1 MPKTE
6 TFEKRQDRL
15 VREGKVTR
23 FKVVME
29 FEVEVMGG
37 KVPPVAITREAANLS
52 HDVRDKLMKV
62 LRKATG
68 RKSLGIGQS
77 GTSPS
82 KSMYAVEGED
92 PFLEVTEE
100 SLKYKVK

>member
-1 MPKTE
+1 MSD
-6 TFEKRQDRL
+6 FEKQQNKL
-15 VREGKVTR
+15 VREGKLTR
-23 FKVVME
+23 FKVTME
-29 FEVEVMGG
+29 FEVEVRGG

-52 HDVRDKLMKV
+52 HEVRGKLMKV

-68 RKSLGIGQS
+68 RKSVGIGQS

-92 PFLEVTEE
+92 PFLEVTAD